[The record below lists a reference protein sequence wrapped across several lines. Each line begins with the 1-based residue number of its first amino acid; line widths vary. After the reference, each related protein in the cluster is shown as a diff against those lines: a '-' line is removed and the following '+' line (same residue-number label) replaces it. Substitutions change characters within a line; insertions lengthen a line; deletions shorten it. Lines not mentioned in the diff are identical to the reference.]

1 MAGMLH
7 GLCLPCEHT
16 MYQEN
21 QERIRARAKQIWE
34 HEGKPEGRA
43 EAHWEMAREEI
54 AIEDNQSL
62 SLKPNPVAEGK
73 QFADASDEAEPVTA
87 AEEAFGDSGPSAQGE
102 QAPYP
107 YASARASDAATS
119 KKKKPQM

>member
-1 MAGMLH
+1 
-7 GLCLPCEHT
+7 

-21 QERIRARAKQIWE
+21 EERIRARAKHIWE
-34 HEGKPEGRA
+34 REGKPEGRA

-62 SLKPNPVAEGK
+62 SLKPNPAAEGK

-87 AEEAFGDSGPSAQGE
+87 AEEAFSDSGPSAQGE
-102 QAPYP
+102 QTPYP
-107 YASARASDAATS
+107 YAPARASDAATS
-119 KKKKPQM
+119 KKRNRK